1 MPTDATVLCMSA
13 TPFDADGALD
23 EAAIRAHLRRM
34 ADAGVGVYLG
44 SGGAGEGHALS
55 TPELGR
61 LYAIGVSEC
70 GGRVPTFANPPES
83 RTAEEMLAKAR
94 LAVAA
99 GVDCVQLYAVDGG
112 HGMRPTEAEQELYYR
127 QLLDEIDHPVAISV
141 HPYQDYLTP
150 VPLLTR
156 LARDYPQLVAINVMV
171 RPYNY
176 FVELKDALPARI
188 DFYCVGYDL
197 VQGLSLGAAGCLSA
211 EPNLAP
217 VTFRSIIDR
226 ARAGD
231 LDGAGAAQADII
243 RLGNIV
249 TRWAPSTARW
259 VKMGLK
265 VLGRG
270 NGVLRPPYLLPDEGE
285 QAIMAAAF
293 ARLGLP
299 DWEGWTPPGGGR

>member
-1 MPTDATVLCMSA
+1 MPTVATVLCMSA
-13 TPFDADGALD
+13 TPFDDAGQLD
-23 EAAIRAHLRRM
+23 EQAIRAHLGRL

-55 TPELGR
+55 DAELAR

-83 RTAEEMLAKAR
+83 RTAEEMLGKAR
-94 LAVAA
+94 LAVDAA
-99 GVDCVQLYAVDGG
+99 VDCVQLYAVDGG

-127 QLLDEIDHPVAISV
+127 RLLDEIDHPVAISV
-141 HPYQDYLTP
+141 HPYQGYLTP
-150 VPLLTR
+150 VPLLAR
-156 LARDYPQLVAINVMV
+156 LARDYQQLVAINVMV

-176 FVELKDALPARI
+176 WVELKDALRSGI

-217 VTFRSIIDR
+217 ATCRSIVDR
-226 ARAGD
+226 ALAGD
-231 LDGAGAAQADII
+231 LAGAGAAQADLI
-243 RLGNIV
+243 RLGNV
-249 TRWAPSTARW
+249 VSRWAPSTARW

-265 VLGRG
+265 VLGLG
-270 NGVLRPPYLLPDEGE
+270 NGVLRPPYQLPDGSE
-285 QAIMAAAF
+285 QAVMAAEF

-299 DWEGWTPPGGGR
+299 DWAGWSPPATA